1 MHARTLTFAVA
12 VSLSSTI
19 VWAQTPTPTPVVSNI
34 AVSAYAQGRGQ
45 DLSGTPCTTPG
56 KTGCGG
62 CYPEPIPPSD
72 PIAAALAQL
81 NLVNPAWQP
90 IGPMIKG
97 GADVSLPPDSV
108 PVRIDATVALSKSP
122 GDDFPATHLTSD
134 YNAELIPDDNGR
146 LATGDANGDKR
157 LEFEWEGDKLPLY
170 MWSGEGDRLIA
181 DGRWI
186 FDCGHA
192 DPSPNGKCSN
202 GGAVCNIDSDCP
214 SGGTCTGPVATF
226 NYQAELHPPHAVA
239 VIRNKSNGKIPAT
252 RADVYISADAGG
264 ASDRCTVT
272 HLPSAVDLLSTDP
285 KTGKSCF
292 LNHCSMTKERSCS
305 VDKDCAK
312 GETCLRFDPA
322 GRLANINA
330 SDFEFDMPLP
340 AKPPGA
346 TGVMIKPKNQA
357 KGTMP
362 KPTFDTTHANDP
374 TPSIH
379 VTVPMTVAIKGTM
392 PSVFAQSITAF
403 WKGDNTKLKRVQ
415 VQFTGLTINNPV
427 KDSTP
432 AVPHVCADP
441 TKTAPTTNA
450 CSTDQDCLPGK
461 CAAAPSKDCRAN
473 SDCAPTD
480 FCNISERC
488 IGGVTPGWRLWG
500 EVNGDWTEFAG
511 LSQIGTQ
518 PPFEKPPYMQPS
530 TPLILKQKFKVDE
543 YVPADGSVHIKVSGR
558 SFNCLHGLF
567 GHNLNEL
574 LGLYGFTD
582 GANCLLKGGS
592 HDAGTVDITLNGPD
606 FGVTP
611 GKVTALTAT
620 STGANAGTCSATTNQ
635 LCVSDADCPSGETC
649 TINGAGYTLQY
660 TVKVF
665 P

>member
-81 NLVNPAWQP
+81 NLVNPEWQP
-90 IGPMIKG
+90 IGPMIPG
-97 GADVSLPPDSV
+97 LDTSLPPASV

-122 GDDFPATHLTSD
+122 GDDFPSTHITAD
-134 YNAELIPDDNGR
+134 YNAELVPDDNGR

-170 MWSGEGDRLIA
+170 MWSGEGDRLVA
-181 DGRWI
+181 EGRWI

-192 DPSPNGKCSN
+192 DPGPQGKCSN
-202 GGAVCNIDSDCP
+202 NGSTCNVDGDCG
-214 SGGTCTGPVATF
+214 SGGTCTSPAPTF

-239 VIRNKSNGKIPAT
+239 VLRSKSVAAVPTT

-272 HLPSAVDLLSTDP
+272 HLPAATDVLFN
-285 KTGKSCF
+285 KTCF
-292 LNHCSMTKERSCS
+292 LNHCSVTTARSCS

-312 GETCLRFDPA
+312 GETCLRFNPA
-322 GRLANINA
+322 NRIADINA

-340 AKPPGA
+340 PKPASA
-346 TGVMIKPKNQA
+346 TGVTIKAKKMKVPK
-357 KGTMP
+357 GSVMP
-362 KPTFDTTHANDP
+362 NATFDTTHITDP

-379 VTVPMTVAIKGTM
+379 VTVPMTVPINKKM
-392 PSVFAQSITAF
+392 PNVFAQSITAT
-403 WKGDNTKLKRVQ
+403 WKKDTTKLKRVQ

-427 KDSTP
+427 KDSIP
-432 AVPHVCADP
+432 PVPHVCSDP
-441 TKTAPTTNA
+441 TTGPTTTA
-450 CSTDQDCLPGK
+450 CTDDSPCTPGK
-461 CAAAPSKDCRAN
+461 CATGGNDCHVN
-473 SDCAPTD
+473 SECAPTD
-480 FCNISERC
+480 YCAGASRC
-488 IGGVTPGWRLWG
+488 IGGVTPGWRAWG
-500 EVNGDWTEFAG
+500 EVNGEWTEFVG
-511 LSQIGTQ
+511 VSQIGTQ
-518 PPFEKPPYMQPS
+518 LPFLTPPYTQPS
-530 TPLILKQKFKVDE
+530 TPQTLKQKFKVDA
-543 YVPADGSVHIKVSGR
+543 YVPPDGSVHIKVSAR
-558 SFNCLHGLF
+558 SFNCLNTVF
-567 GHNLNEL
+567 GHNLKEL
-574 LGLYGFTD
+574 LGIYGFTA
-582 GANCLLKGGS
+582 GGNCLLNGGS
-592 HDAGTVDITLNGPD
+592 RDPGTVDITLNGPD

-611 GKVTALTAT
+611 GKVTKLSAP
-620 STGANAGTCSATTNQ
+620 SSGGDAGTCSATTNQ
-635 LCVSDADCPSGETC
+635 LCVTNADCPGGETC
-649 TINGAGYTLQY
+649 TVTGGAYSLQY